1 VAVVTITRADRPFG
15 RAMRAEWTKLRT
27 VRSTT
32 WAGIVLVLG
41 TIGLTALGCASTS
54 TTGGASGG
62 PGGLGDD
69 DIVLFSLAGVYLGQ
83 IAVVALATAAFT
95 SEFGT
100 GLVRSTFAAMPAR
113 GTVVA
118 AKAAVV
124 TGVVLVLG
132 TAACVTSFYVG
143 QWLLRGNGYTAEGGY
158 PSAML
163 TDGVTARA
171 VFGSALYLAVIGG
184 LSLGIAAI
192 VRHTAGAVSAVLGVL
207 FVPQIMIGLL
217 PDDVADVI
225 EKIAPMSTGLSLQQ
239 TTGRD
244 YTSSI
249 GPWAGLGVAAAWA
262 GASLLVGLWLV
273 RRRDV

>member
-1 VAVVTITRADRPFG
+1 MARRASP
-15 RAMRAEWTKLRT
+15 AHPAHP
-27 VRSTT
+27 
-32 WAGIVLVLG
+32 A
-41 TIGLTALGCASTS
+41 
-54 TTGGASGG
+54 
-62 PGGLGDD
+62 PGDD

-83 IAVVALATAAFT
+83 IAVAALATGAFT

-100 GLVRSTFAAMPAR
+100 GLIRSTFTATPAR

-118 AKAAVV
+118 AKATVVTAVV
-124 TGVVLVLG
+124 LFLG

-158 PSAML
+158 PAATL
-163 TDGVTARA
+163 ADGVTARA
-171 VFGSALYLAVIGG
+171 VFGSALYLGLIGV
-184 LSLGIAAI
+184 LSLGIGAI
-192 VRHTAGAVSAVLGVL
+192 VRHTAGAVSVVLGVL
-207 FVPQIMIGLL
+207 FVPQLMIGLL

-225 EKIAPMSTGLSLQQ
+225 QNVAPMPTGLSLQQ

-244 YTSSI
+244 YTSPI
-249 GPWAGLGVAAAWA
+249 GPWAGLGVATAWA